1 MLRLQDTQC
10 QFIHTRTNLNIYL
23 YKKMVLNAAIKIS
36 EIQIKIIKKFGT
48 KSIKYAFDS
57 PPKTRILNL
66 KNVVNDFITPNKM
79 LKYTL

>member
-36 EIQIKIIKKFGT
+36 EILIKLIQKNGT
-48 KSIKYAFDS
+48 KSIAKYAFDS

-66 KNVVNDFITPNKM
+66 KNIVKIKNDFK
-79 LKYTL
+79 LDA